1 MRLIRC
7 DWRDCGREFVSLP
20 YSEKN
25 DGREKDWITY
35 VEYNPDRDSRRRG
48 GYDDE
53 ITLCPLHG
61 EQFKNSVRKN
71 Y

>member
-7 DWRDCGREFVSLP
+7 DWRDCGREFVQQS
-20 YSEKN
+20 YSEED
-25 DGREKDWITY
+25 DGREKDWVTY
-35 VEYNPDRDSRRRG
+35 VEHDPNRYRSR
-48 GYDDE
+48 YDNE

-71 Y
+71 H